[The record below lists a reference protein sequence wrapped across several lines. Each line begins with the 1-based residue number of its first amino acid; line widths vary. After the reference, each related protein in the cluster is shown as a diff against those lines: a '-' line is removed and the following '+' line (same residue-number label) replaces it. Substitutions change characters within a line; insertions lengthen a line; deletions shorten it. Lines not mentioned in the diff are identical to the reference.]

1 MTKELQD
8 LAWSVLPK
16 EFKEEVKET
25 YREYTEKIAT
35 KSEPEYRIVGYIA
48 AQTELELLFGE
59 HYITSDADGEE
70 MLISHKEKVCE
81 FYSHL
86 LDLVEKDCTSK
97 YYSEWCNLEREYIS
111 LFGDKHFIEYFKLQ
125 VPFVEKDRD
134 TSV

>member
-35 KSEPEYRIVGYIA
+35 KSGPEYRIVGYIA

-59 HYITSDADGEE
+59 HNLTSDADGEE
-70 MLISHKEKVCE
+70 MLMCEKSKVVKLYNK
-81 FYSHL
+81 FQKDGTFVSLYAAGV
-86 LDLVEKDCTSK
+86 LDTLFGSECLLVEKD
-97 YYSEWCNLEREYIS
+97 LETHQS
-111 LFGDKHFIEYFKLQ
+111 N
-125 VPFVEKDRD
+125 
-134 TSV
+134 